1 MRFNSYFFTISENK
15 DSLASRLI
23 RTKNKRPVQ
32 SNEVKYTIENA
43 NDAFCFYVG
52 RITLNG
58 MFTCLICSDEFKTK
72 KSLLDHQM
80 KETHLTQIL
89 DYQTIIK
96 AREKNREKIV
106 KKRVNTEPVEKEKEI
121 EKAIE
126 VKRLQIEANERKKT
140 NEQLNAEKD
149 FKR

>member
-15 DSLASRLI
+15 DSLASCLI

-32 SNEVKYTIENA
+32 SNELKYIIQNA
-43 NDAFCFYVG
+43 NDAFLFYVG
-52 RITLNG
+52 RIALNG

-106 KKRVNTEPVEKEKEI
+106 KKKG
-121 EKAIE
+121 
-126 VKRLQIEANERKKT
+126 
-140 NEQLNAEKD
+140 
-149 FKR
+149 